1 MEITRTA
8 VGIAKVVL
16 FILGI
21 EARLKNY
28 VYNKMN
34 HYFMSF
40 RKSLRISYKVELTVL
55 YIIIAFFVIA
65 SHHTSHYVVF
75 L

>member
-1 MEITRTA
+1 M
-8 VGIAKVVL
+8 GIAKVFL

-21 EARLKNY
+21 EARLKSY
-28 VYNKMN
+28 IYNKMN

-40 RKSLRISYKVELTVL
+40 RKSLRIFYKVVFTVL